1 MSDYNAAGHNSV
13 QIDWKGEPISVVSLG
28 CDRLSALTPLAT
40 EAIRKAQVIFGS
52 EHHFSEIDD
61 IDTQAEK
68 IVFTSP
74 FSELGSQLDAQ
85 QSKRVVVLA
94 SGDALYF
101 GVGKYLTRI
110 VGSNRLTFHP
120 NISSVQ
126 ACFHALGL
134 PWQDARVVSVHGR
147 PLNSLRRH
155 LASGRLIAC
164 LTDAKSNPIAIARE
178 LQAQGFAE
186 SRIWVCEAMGS
197 PHQRVGEY
205 AANELAKSKSVF
217 DDLNV
222 CVMQLSG
229 KQALLPSF
237 PGIADHLFST
247 GAEPG
252 FGMISKR
259 EVRLTILSLMQPTP
273 GEVAWDIGAG
283 CGSVSVE
290 WAHWN
295 EAGHIYAIENDRVR
309 IGHIKINSERFGTDH
324 NLSVIE
330 ASAPAGC
337 EGLPDPDCIFI
348 GGSRGLDEM
357 LEYAWR
363 RLRAGGKLVASAVTE
378 SSRRALAEFIPGK
391 YGLEQVDIQVSKNL
405 PQSQESRTL
414 KPVLVVKCIK
424 SNDNE

>member
-1 MSDYNAAGHNSV
+1 MSEFKTPDRNSG
-13 QIDWKGEPISVVSLG
+13 QINWKGEPISVVSLG

-40 EAIRKAQVIFGS
+40 EVIRQAQVIFGS
-52 EHHFSEIDD
+52 EHHFSEIED
-61 IDTQAEK
+61 IDTRAEK
-68 IVFTSP
+68 IAFSSP

-101 GVGKYLTRI
+101 GVGKFLTRI

-134 PWQDARVVSVHGR
+134 PWQDAKVVSLHGR

-155 LASGRLIAC
+155 LANGRLIAC

-178 LQAQGFAE
+178 LLAQGFAE

-197 PHQRVGEY
+197 PQQRVGEF
-205 AANELAKSKSVF
+205 AVAELAKSKSSF
-217 DDLNV
+217 HELNL
-222 CVMQLSG
+222 CVIQLSG
-229 KQALLPSF
+229 KQTLLPSF
-237 PGIADHLFST
+237 PGIADHFFST

-259 EVRLTILSLMQPTP
+259 EVRLTILSLMQPAP
-273 GEVAWDIGAG
+273 GEIAWDIGAG

-295 EAGHIYAIENDRVR
+295 EFGHIYAIENDPAR
-309 IGHIKINSERFGTDH
+309 IEHIKINSDRFGADH

-330 ASAPAGC
+330 ASAPEGC
-337 EGLPDPDCIFI
+337 DGLPDPDCIFI
-348 GGSRGLDEM
+348 GGSRGLEEM

-363 RLRAGGKLVASAVTE
+363 RLRTGGKLVASAVTE
-378 SSRRALAEFIPGK
+378 NSRQALSEFIPGK
-391 YGLEQVDIQVSKNL
+391 HGLEQIDIQVSKNL
-405 PQSQESRTL
+405 PQSSESRTL

-424 SNDNE
+424 SEN

>member
-1 MSDYNAAGHNSV
+1 MSEFNTPDRNSG
-13 QIDWKGEPISVVSLG
+13 QINWKGEPISVVSLG
-28 CDRLSALTPLAT
+28 CGRLSALTPLAT
-40 EAIRKAQVIFGS
+40 EAIRQAQVIFGS
-52 EHHFSEIDD
+52 RHHFDEIYDL
-61 IDTQAEK
+61 DTNAEK
-68 IVFTSP
+68 IAFSSP

-126 ACFHALGL
+126 ASFHALGL
-134 PWQDARVVSVHGR
+134 PWQDARVVSLHGR

-155 LASGRLIAC
+155 LANGRLIAC

-178 LQAQGFAE
+178 LQAQGFSG

-197 PHQRVGEY
+197 PQQRVGEF
-205 AANELAKSKSVF
+205 AVAELAKSKSSF
-217 DDLNV
+217 DELNV
-222 CVMQLSG
+222 CVIQLSG
-229 KQALLPSF
+229 KQTLLPSF

-259 EVRLTILSLMQPTP
+259 EVRLTIISLMQPTP

-290 WAHWN
+290 WARWN
-295 EAGHIYAIENDRVR
+295 EAGHIYAIENDPAR
-309 IGHIKINSERFGTDH
+309 IEHIKINSERFGTDH

-330 ASAPAGC
+330 TSAPAGC
-337 EGLPDPDCIFI
+337 DGLPDPDCIFI
-348 GGSRGLDEM
+348 GGSRGLEEM

-363 RLRAGGKLVASAVTE
+363 RLHTGGKLVASAVTE
-378 SSRRALAEFIPGK
+378 SSRQALSEFIPGK
-391 YGLEQVDIQVSKNL
+391 HGLEQIDIQVSKNL
-405 PQSQESRTL
+405 PESSESRTL
-414 KPVLVVKCIK
+414 KPVMVVKCIK
-424 SNDNE
+424 SED

>member
-1 MSDYNAAGHNSV
+1 MSEFNTPDRNSG
-13 QIDWKGEPISVVSLG
+13 QINWKGEPISVVSLG
-28 CDRLSALTPLAT
+28 CGRLSALTPLAT
-40 EAIRKAQVIFGS
+40 EAIRQAQVIFGS
-52 EHHFSEIDD
+52 RHHFDEIYDL
-61 IDTQAEK
+61 DTNAEK
-68 IVFTSP
+68 IAFSSP

-126 ACFHALGL
+126 ASFHALGL
-134 PWQDARVVSVHGR
+134 PWQDARVVSLHGR

-155 LASGRLIAC
+155 LANGRLIAC

-178 LQAQGFAE
+178 LQAQGFSG

-197 PHQRVGEY
+197 PQQRVSEF
-205 AANELAKSKSVF
+205 AVAELAKSKSSF
-217 DDLNV
+217 DELNV
-222 CVMQLSG
+222 CVIQLSG
-229 KQALLPSF
+229 KQTLLPSF

-259 EVRLTILSLMQPTP
+259 EVRLTIISLMQPTP

-290 WAHWN
+290 WARWN
-295 EAGHIYAIENDRVR
+295 GAGHIYAIENDPAR
-309 IGHIKINSERFGTDH
+309 IEHININSERFGTDH
-324 NLSVIE
+324 NLSVRE
-330 ASAPAGC
+330 TSAPAGC
-337 EGLPDPDCIFI
+337 DGLADPDCIFI

-357 LEYAWR
+357 LEYAWG
-363 RLRAGGKLVASAVTE
+363 RLRTGGKLVASAVTE
-378 SSRRALAEFIPGK
+378 ASRRALAEFIPGK
-391 YGLEQVDIQVSKNL
+391 HGLEQIEIQVSKNL
-405 PQSQESRTL
+405 PQSNESRTL
-414 KPVLVVKCIK
+414 KPVMVVKCIK
-424 SNDNE
+424 SED

>member
-1 MSDYNAAGHNSV
+1 MPEINTPGPDSA

-28 CDRLSALTPLAT
+28 CDRLSTLTPLAT
-40 EAIRKAQVIFGS
+40 EAIRQAQVIFGS
-52 EHHFSEIDD
+52 ERHFGEIDD
-61 IDTQAEK
+61 IETQAEK

-74 FSELGSQLDAQ
+74 FSELGSLLDAQ

-101 GVGKYLTRI
+101 GVGKYLIRV
-110 VGSNRLTFHP
+110 VGNNHLNFYP

-126 ACFHALGL
+126 ASFHALGL
-134 PWQDARVVSVHGR
+134 AWQDAKVVSLHGR

-155 LASGRLIAC
+155 LVGDRLIAC

-178 LQAQGFAE
+178 LQAQGFAG

-197 PHQRVGEY
+197 PHQRVGEF
-205 AANELAKSKSVF
+205 AVAELAKSKSSF
-217 DDLNV
+217 DELNV
-222 CVMQLSG
+222 CVIQLSG
-229 KQALLPSF
+229 RQTLLPSF

-247 GAEPG
+247 GAKPG

-259 EVRLTILSLMQPTP
+259 EIRLTILSLMQPAA

-290 WAHWN
+290 WARWN
-295 EAGHIYAIENDRVR
+295 EAGHIYAIENDPAR
-309 IGHIKINSERFGTDH
+309 IEHIKINSERFGTDH

-330 ASAPAGC
+330 TSAPAGC
-337 EGLPDPDCIFI
+337 DDLPDPDCIFI

-363 RLRAGGKLVASAVTE
+363 RLQAGGKLVVSAVTDA
-378 SSRRALAEFIPGK
+378 SRRALAEFIPGK
-391 YGLEQVDIQVSKNL
+391 HGLEQIDIQVSKNL
-405 PQSQESRTL
+405 PDSSESRTL

-424 SNDNE
+424 SNNDE